1 MSIKLRLCGNYC
13 FCLNKTGNYYIIAV
27 NYRNKQQYTQGY
39 KIYGELTGGAVMGEL
54 KVKYS
59 NPKGLYDSKFYS
71 QIVTVSGRGK
81 TIYVGGQ
88 NAVNAEGEV
97 VGEGSL
103 ELQTKQALRK
113 IKIALESENATFDN
127 VIKLNIYL
135 VDGCDPAEGVRA
147 FRETVGDLKNP
158 PLITVVKVA
167 GLANPSYLV
176 EIDAIAVVEEKGD

>member
-1 MSIKLRLCGNYC
+1 
-13 FCLNKTGNYYIIAV
+13 
-27 NYRNKQQYTQGY
+27 
-39 KIYGELTGGAVMGEL
+39 MGEL